1 MWMVLLWYNGVF
13 DLNLENF
20 LIKDIVNILWG
31 GYVIVRFFVNN
42 LGI

>member
-20 LIKDIVNILWG
+20 LIKDIVIILWG
-31 GYVIVRFFVNN
+31 GYVIVRFYVNN